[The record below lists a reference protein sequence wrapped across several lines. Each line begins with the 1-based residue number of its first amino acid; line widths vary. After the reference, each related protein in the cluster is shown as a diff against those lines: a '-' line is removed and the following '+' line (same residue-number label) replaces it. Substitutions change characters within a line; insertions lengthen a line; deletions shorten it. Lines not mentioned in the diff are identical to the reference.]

1 MVKEYCDRC
10 KAEIDPHERLSK
22 KIVKITIPS
31 PQSWD
36 GCTRSVTLCSE
47 CFSKM
52 GIRETVRNNTTCR
65 ADYQLGN
72 RKNFPEYAHE
82 DFQPDFSVLQ
92 CGSVRRRKE
101 GVRDCV

>member
-1 MVKEYCDRC
+1 MGYPVPADSPEASDT
-10 KAEIDPHERLSK
+10 HERLSK

-52 GIRETVRNNTTCR
+52 GIRETI
-65 ADYQLGN
+65 
-72 RKNFPEYAHE
+72 KNVASGDEYE
-82 DFQPDFSVLQ
+82 
-92 CGSVRRRKE
+92 KE
-101 GVRDCV
+101 PAAVDKLLDVIRELVNDCMEERGL

>member
-1 MVKEYCDRC
+1 MN
-10 KAEIDPHERLSK
+10 EI
-22 KIVKITIPS
+22 KITPEEI
-31 PQSWD
+31 
-36 GCTRSVTLCSE
+36 GMAAEL
-47 CFSKM
+47 
-52 GIRETVRNNTTCR
+52 IRKVAEGTTQP
-65 ADYQLGN
+65 AEPDYQLGN